1 MFAADVFYGRPENW
15 LVIPEAN
22 AKTTLVAG
30 LALYHLEHREGA
42 EVLVAASS
50 REQAEFLYKQAEGFV
65 YRTPEIIDTFE
76 CLSGYRE
83 IRYAPT
89 AGRIKVFA
97 ADQRTG
103 DGALPTMA
111 IIEEAHRQKDMGLY
125 RTWQGKL
132 SKRDGQIVLISTAG
146 EPFSEF
152 ENARELMRLSA
163 SDVQRGE
170 TFGRY
175 ASPRSVLHEWCVPDG
190 ADTDDLELVK
200 RANPLKAMT
209 LAKLREKRASPSY
222 SKHHWDRMVCG
233 RPTRG
238 GDAAISEAD
247 WAAAVTD
254 ERIPEGKPIWLG
266 LDVAWKYDCTA
277 LVPYFQPEKNRRLFG
292 VPVVLTPPRDGNS
305 LDPNEIERALLTIHK
320 RNPIAVVVMDPS
332 KAEQLAEWARQNLGC
347 KVIERKQT
355 NAYAEIDYARFVEAL
370 GNRHL
375 KHPGD
380 YTFTRHVLNAIA
392 RVTPYG
398 AARFDRISSSR
409 EGDQDARV
417 IDALSAA
424 AMVHAQA
431 NEELLEVK
439 PTWRLLA

>member
-1 MFAADVFYGRPENW
+1 VFFGRPENW

-30 LALYHLEHREGA
+30 LALYHLEHRLGA

-50 REQAEFLYKQAEGFV
+50 REQAEFLYKQADGFV
-65 YRTPEIIDTFE
+65 YRTGELHDTFE
-76 CLSGYRE
+76 CLAGYRE
-83 IRYAPT
+83 IRCAET
-89 AGRIKVFA
+89 GGRIKVFA

-132 SKRDGQIVLISTAG
+132 DKRDGQIVLISTAG

-163 SDVQRGE
+163 TQSQRGE
-170 TFGRY
+170 TFGRFV
-175 ASPRSVLHEWCVPDG
+175 STRSVMHEWCVPEG
-190 ADTDDLELVK
+190 ADTDDLDLVK
-200 RANPLKAMT
+200 RANPLKALT
-209 LAKLREKRASPSY
+209 KAKLAAKRASPSY
-222 SKHHWDRMVCG
+222 HKAHWDRMVCG

-238 GDAAISEAD
+238 GGAAISEAD
-247 WAAAVTD
+247 WAAAVSN

-266 LDVAWKYDCTA
+266 MDVAWKYDCTA
-277 LVPYFQPEKNRRLFG
+277 LVPYYQPRKDFRLFG
-292 VPVVLTPPRDGNS
+292 TPTVLTPPRDGNS
-305 LDPNEIERALLTIHK
+305 LDPNEIERALFTIHK
-320 RNPIAVVVMDPS
+320 RNPIAVLVMDPS

-370 GNRHL
+370 GNHWL

-380 YTFTRHVLNAIA
+380 YTFNRHVLNAIA
-392 RVTPYG
+392 RITPYG
-398 AARFDRISSSR
+398 AARFDRTSSSR

-424 AMVHAQA
+424 AMVHAAA
-431 NEELLEVK
+431 NEENPDDEK
-439 PTWRLLA
+439 PKWRLLA